1 MKRAR
6 SARRR
11 MILAGA
17 PLLALAAGAGIAQ
30 TASAQTPAEFY
41 AGKTLSVN
49 IGFTA
54 GGGFDLYARTVTRH
68 MARHV
73 PGQPKVVARQMPG
86 GGSFRAAQHMF
97 AAAPQ
102 NGTQLATVGQS
113 IPLQQAM
120 RDPNATFDVRAFH
133 WIGNPISSVSTIGVW
148 AASGVRTFED
158 AQTRE
163 VTVGATGPNVTSQ
176 YPMALNQ
183 ILGAKFKIISGY
195 PGGNDIDLA
204 MERGEVNG
212 KGQFSWSTLQSTR
225 RDWLTHRKVTLLI
238 QLGDRKDPNISAY
251 MGRDVPLARDLAKNE
266 NDRLT
271 LDLLTSGETIGRPL
285 FTTPNVP
292 ADRVAALRAAFDATM
307 KDADFLDEAQK
318 MGLEL
323 NPIGGEELQKVVER
337 VLAAPEAVVER
348 LRAIILPDANAR

>member
-17 PLLALAAGAGIAQ
+17 PLLALVAGAGTADQ
-30 TASAQTPAEFY
+30 TWAQTPAEFY

-102 NGTQLATVGQS
+102 DGTQLATVGQS

-204 MERGEVNG
+204 MERGEVDG

>member
-17 PLLALAAGAGIAQ
+17 LLLALAAGAGIAQ

-102 NGTQLATVGQS
+102 DGTQLATVGQS

-183 ILGAKFKIISGY
+183 ILGSKFKIISGY

-204 MERGEVNG
+204 MERGEVDG

>member
-17 PLLALAAGAGIAQ
+17 LLLALAAGAGIAQ

-68 MARHV
+68 IARHV

-102 NGTQLATVGQS
+102 DGTQLATVGQS

-183 ILGAKFKIISGY
+183 ILGSKFKIISGY

-204 MERGEVNG
+204 MERGEVDG

>member
-17 PLLALAAGAGIAQ
+17 LLLALAAGAGIAQ

-133 WIGNPISSVSTIGVW
+133 WIGNPISSASTIGVW

-204 MERGEVNG
+204 MERGEVDG